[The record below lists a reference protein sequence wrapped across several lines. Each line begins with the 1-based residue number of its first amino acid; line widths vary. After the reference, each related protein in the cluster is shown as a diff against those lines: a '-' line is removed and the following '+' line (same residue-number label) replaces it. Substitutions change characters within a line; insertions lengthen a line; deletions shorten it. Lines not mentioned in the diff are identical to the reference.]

1 MEVAD
6 EEAIEV
12 AEEEED
18 MEEEEGTVEVEDMVE
33 EEEDMVEDM
42 MEASLLMH
50 NLLSCVIFLL
60 PPLSPTMYAPQ
71 NFREIK
77 RFLSCYLLALYG
89 YKHPRLLCQGL
100 KWM

>member
-12 AEEEED
+12 AEEEE
-18 MEEEEGTVEVEDMVE
+18 EEGTVEVEDMV

>member
-12 AEEEED
+12 AEEEE
-18 MEEEEGTVEVEDMVE
+18 EEGTVEVEDMV

-50 NLLSCVIFLL
+50 NLLSCVILLL